1 MVMALCARFET
12 ILVLSAIVLV
22 RSMKGD
28 AFILGPEIARASGL
42 VHLQRQYLV
51 EQPAMCRIERLYLI
65 QCPR

>member
-28 AFILGPEIARASGL
+28 AFILGPRSPEQVDSYTYSGST
-42 VHLQRQYLV
+42 
-51 EQPAMCRIERLYLI
+51 
-65 QCPR
+65 